1 MQEKQIDAP
10 EEQKE
15 SNLFLKVLGYSVV
28 LLGII
33 KDYIF
38 PQELAAHWF
47 HLLFAIVFFLTMCG
61 LVYSIAQRLRERRE
75 KEIEPIREI
84 RQEPLPKFDWDI
96 AGTAFS
102 AVFSFILAATFL
114 LKFLRLSY

>member
-15 SNLFLKVLGYSVV
+15 SNLFLKVLGYTVV
-28 LLGII
+28 LLGLI

-61 LVYSIAQRLRERRE
+61 LVYSIALKLHVRRE
-75 KEIEPIREI
+75 NEIEPMQEM
-84 RQEPLPKFDWDI
+84 RQEPLPKLDWDI
-96 AGTAFS
+96 ARTAFS
-102 AVFSFILAATFL
+102 AVFALILTVTLL
-114 LKFLRLSY
+114 LKFLQLSF